1 MTLFIV
7 TILPDLHTLKLGLFM
22 LYISLR
28 ILKKMRRFFIFGH
41 NKTMKKIIISLA
53 AFITIATGVA
63 MPASAQHC
71 DVQRGDS
78 MWRIAK
84 RYKVPFAKVLILN
97 KHFHNPHMI
106 HPKDE
111 VELPDGSAGTSTQD
125 PATGDSAGTGSE
137 GRQAEMTQA
146 EAILKLVNQERSKA
160 GVPALTL
167 SDQLTNIAYI
177 KAKDMADKNYFS
189 HESPTYGS
197 PFDMLKKFGV
207 SYTAAGENIA
217 AGQKT
222 AEEVMNSWM
231 NSSGHK
237 ANILNKNYTQLGVG
251 FYRGGQ
257 YGTEWVQLFTRP

>member
-1 MTLFIV
+1 MWCGFFFIYAHTNIMKKTLF
-7 TILPDLHTLKLGLFM
+7 F
-22 LYISLR
+22 
-28 ILKKMRRFFIFGH
+28 
-41 NKTMKKIIISLA
+41 LA
-53 AFITIATGVA
+53 AFTLLATGVA

-84 RYKVPFAKVLILN
+84 RYNCHFHDVLKMN
-97 KHFHNPHMI
+97 KHFKNPHMI

-111 VELPDGSAGTSTQD
+111 VELPDGSTGTSTNN
-125 PATGDSAGTGSE
+125 ASAGDSAGSQTDE
-137 GRQAEMTQA
+137 PTTAEMTQA
-146 EAILKLVNQERSKA
+146 EAILKLVNAERQKA
-160 GVPALTL
+160 GVSALTL
-167 SDQLTNIAYI
+167 STKLTDIANT

-189 HESPTYGS
+189 HDSPTYGS
-197 PFDMLKKFGV
+197 PFDMLKHFGV
-207 SYTAAGENIA
+207 SYSYAGENIA
-217 AGQKT
+217 AGQKS

-257 YGTEWVQLFTRP
+257 YGTEWVQLFIKP

>member
-1 MTLFIV
+1 
-7 TILPDLHTLKLGLFM
+7 
-22 LYISLR
+22 
-28 ILKKMRRFFIFGH
+28 
-41 NKTMKKIIISLA
+41 MKKIIISLA
-53 AFITIATGVA
+53 AFVTIATGIA
-63 MPASAQHC
+63 MPAAAQHC

-84 RYKVPFAKVLILN
+84 RYNVLFHEVLELN
-97 KHFHNPHMI
+97 KHFKNPHMI

-111 VELPDGSAGTSTQD
+111 VELPDGSTGTSTDQ
-125 PATGDSAGTGSE
+125 SGTGESDAQTSE
-137 GRQAEMTQA
+137 DRQAEMTQA
-146 EAILKLVNQERSKA
+146 EAILKLVNQERAKA

-167 SDQLTNIAYI
+167 SDKLTNVANI

-207 SYTAAGENIA
+207 SYSYAGENIA

-257 YGTEWVQLFTRP
+257 YGTEWVQLFIKP

>member
-1 MTLFIV
+1 MKKTLFFLAAL
-7 TILPDLHTLKLGLFM
+7 TIL
-22 LYISLR
+22 
-28 ILKKMRRFFIFGH
+28 
-41 NKTMKKIIISLA
+41 
-53 AFITIATGVA
+53 ATGTA

-84 RYKVPFAKVLILN
+84 RYNVPFGKVLILN
-97 KHFHNPHMI
+97 KHFKNQHLI

-111 VELPDGSAGTSTQD
+111 VELPDGSTGASTSESG
-125 PATGDSAGTGSE
+125 TGDSDAQKSE
-137 GRQAEMTQA
+137 VTQAEMTQA
-146 EAILKLVNQERSKA
+146 EAVLKLVNQERKKA
-160 GVPALTL
+160 GVPELTL
-167 SDQLTNIAYI
+167 SQKLTDIAYT

-189 HESPTYGS
+189 HQSPTYGS
-197 PFDMLKKFGV
+197 PFDMLKQFGV
-207 SYTAAGENIA
+207 SYTYAGENIA

-257 YGTEWVQLFTRP
+257 YGTEWVQLFIKP

>member
-1 MTLFIV
+1 MFAVFHNT
-7 TILPDLHTLKLGLFM
+7 
-22 LYISLR
+22 LR

-53 AFITIATGVA
+53 AFLTLATGMA
-63 MPASAQHC
+63 IPASAQHC

-84 RYKVPFAKVLILN
+84 RYNVLFNEVLKMN
-97 KHFHNPHMI
+97 KHFSNPHMI

-111 VELPDGSAGTSTQD
+111 VELPDGSTGTSTTD

-189 HESPTYGS
+189 HQSPTYGS

>member
-1 MTLFIV
+1 MCGFFFMLAANTKSMKKTLF
-7 TILPDLHTLKLGLFM
+7 F
-22 LYISLR
+22 
-28 ILKKMRRFFIFGH
+28 
-41 NKTMKKIIISLA
+41 LA
-53 AFITIATGVA
+53 AFMLLATGTA

-84 RYKVPFAKVLILN
+84 RYNVPFAKILILN
-97 KHFHNPHMI
+97 KHFRNQHLI

-111 VELPDGSAGTSTQD
+111 VQLPDGSTGTSTD
-125 PATGDSAGTGSE
+125 DASAGDSAGSGSADKPT
-137 GRQAEMTQA
+137 QAEMTQA
-146 EAILKLVNQERSKA
+146 EAVLKLVNAERAKA

-167 SDQLTNIAYI
+167 SQKLTDIANT

-189 HESPTYGS
+189 HDSPTYGS
-197 PFDMLKKFGV
+197 PFDMLKHFGV
-207 SYTAAGENIA
+207 SYTYAGENIA
-217 AGQKT
+217 AGQKS

-257 YGTEWVQLFTRP
+257 YGTEWVQLFIKP

>member
-1 MTLFIV
+1 MFTINAHNKDMKKTLF
-7 TILPDLHTLKLGLFM
+7 F
-22 LYISLR
+22 
-28 ILKKMRRFFIFGH
+28 
-41 NKTMKKIIISLA
+41 LA
-53 AFITIATGVA
+53 AFTILATGTA

-97 KHFHNPHMI
+97 KHFKNQHLI

-111 VELPDGSAGTSTQD
+111 VELPDGSTGQSTSESG
-125 PATGDSAGTGSE
+125 TGDSDAQKTE
-137 GRQAEMTQA
+137 PTQA
-146 EAILKLVNQERSKA
+146 ETTQAAEILNLVNQERAKA

-167 SDQLTNIAYI
+167 SEKLTSIAYT

-189 HESPTYGS
+189 HQSPTYGS
-197 PFDMLKKFGV
+197 PFDMLKQFGV
-207 SYTAAGENIA
+207 SYSYAGENIA

-222 AEEVMNSWM
+222 AAEVMNNWM

-257 YGTEWVQLFTRP
+257 YGTEWVQLFIKP